1 MCISYNQFP
10 ISKNL
15 AASAVHGGQT
25 VILASV
31 SNYVTLP
38 IVMSST
44 AVTGVNAVCVE
55 VRGFLYTTKI
65 YSVSRFSWRLV
76 PMTSRKK

>member
-1 MCISYNQFP
+1 MYISYNQLP

-15 AASAVHGGQT
+15 VASPVHRRQT

-31 SNYVTLP
+31 SNDVTLP

-44 AVTGVNAVCVE
+44 EVTGVNAVCGG
-55 VRGFLYTTKI
+55 VRGYLYTTKN
-65 YSVSRFSWRLV
+65 V
-76 PMTSRKK
+76 